1 MIFFLIVT
9 FLLIILNIFILGF
22 IFSKVSVNIENC
34 NIFSNSVFENI
45 NIDKMQI
52 FINLYIFKV
61 IKIISIKFYK
71 KYFKI
76 GFVKIYYYQIKKY
89 EKKIIQGTF
98 KLTKLLLGK
107 NKLTLSILNPKIEMF
122 NMNLSI
128 CSKNAALTSIYSSL
142 IGTSTSILLSKF
154 VKKYD
159 KNKIFY
165 KIVPVYF
172 NINGFKLEIKSKI
185 NFNTLNILEFLYD
198 YYLIRNNN
206 WNIGKN
212 RIKFW
217 KGEVLYYDRTS
228 NRRSYGNSYE

>member
-45 NIDKMQI
+45 NIDKMKI

-61 IKIISIKFYK
+61 IKIISLKFYK
-71 KYFKI
+71 RYLKI

-107 NKLTLSILNPKIEMF
+107 NKLT
-122 NMNLSI
+122 
-128 CSKNAALTSIYSSL
+128 
-142 IGTSTSILLSKF
+142 
-154 VKKYD
+154 
-159 KNKIFY
+159 
-165 KIVPVYF
+165 
-172 NINGFKLEIKSKI
+172 
-185 NFNTLNILEFLYD
+185 
-198 YYLIRNNN
+198 
-206 WNIGKN
+206 
-212 RIKFW
+212 
-217 KGEVLYYDRTS
+217 
-228 NRRSYGNSYE
+228 